1 MNGLRPYVNL
11 LAKNFLSGAFLLSC
25 LLSCGKK
32 GPLEP
37 PDTVRPTLPTP
48 PTLSIN
54 SKEKT
59 QEKATLTIHKRSYV
73 STPPKSLENLRSFSA
88 NGTIYLL
95 WSLPVDKS
103 RLGRYRVCRLEKDGS
118 KICRIVF
125 QPSFYDQ
132 DVKPGVLY
140 KYRVTVLD
148 NSPKPLESL
157 PAEIEIR
164 VGNELTPSAFPSSD

>member
-11 LAKNFLSGAFLLSC
+11 LAKNLLSVALLLSC

-37 PDTVRPTLPTP
+37 PETVRPTLPPP

-59 QEKATLTIHKRSYV
+59 QKKATVTVNRRSYLP
-73 STPPKSLENLRSFSA
+73 TPPKSLENLRSFFA

-95 WSLPVDKS
+95 WSLPVDTS
-103 RLGRYRVCRLEKDGS
+103 SSGRYRVCRLEKDGS

-125 QPSFYDQ
+125 QPSFSDQ

-148 NSPKPLESL
+148 NAPKPLESL

-164 VGNELTPSAFPSSD
+164 GSEMD